1 MEVMKWVR
9 RKWRSHLQFADD
21 SLFIA
26 KSTIQSVMCIKVI
39 LRWFEVV
46 LGLKVMRIRG
56 SDVCRSRECGGLG
69 IKSVSPF
76 NFALLGK

>member
-1 MEVMKWVR
+1 MIFQIVQLDQEKD
-9 RKWRSHLQFADD
+9 LCACFIFL
-21 SLFIA
+21 SLLYQLEF
-26 KSTIQSVMCIKVI
+26 
-39 LRWFEVV
+39 V